1 MLQDTSVEFVTI
13 MALIFAR
20 LGAAFSQFPGISSA
34 YVFMRARLMLA
45 LAICVVL
52 YPILKDVMPQK
63 LHLNSGAFLSALVIE
78 VMVGIII
85 SISARICF
93 MAIDVVGTIISMQS
107 GLSAAMF
114 FDPTHNSQV
123 SIMSSFLFVIAY
135 AAIFVTDTH
144 YLFIQGVMDS
154 YEIFPVGQVPDLGDL
169 SNFVSSTVNQSFI
182 LAFKLASPFIAVSF
196 GFLISN
202 GVLARLMPNLQVFFV
217 VTPVQIYV
225 IFGVLFIVINIMINK
240 LMESLGAASAMMPF

>member
-1 MLQDTSVEFVTI
+1 MLVETSVEFITV

-20 LGAAFSQFPGISSA
+20 LGAAFSQFPGVSSS
-34 YVFMRARLMLA
+34 YIFVRARLMLA
-45 LAICVVL
+45 LAVCVVL
-52 YPILKDVMPQK
+52 YPLLKDFIPK
-63 LHLNSGAFLSALVIE
+63 LHLNSSAFLSALVIE

-85 SISARICF
+85 AISAKICF
-93 MAIDVVGTIISMQS
+93 MAIDVVGSIISMQS

-114 FDPTHNSQV
+114 FDPTHNTQISL
-123 SIMSSFLFVIAY
+123 ISSFLFTIAY

-154 YEIFPVGQVPDLGDL
+154 YDVFKVGHLPDLGDL

-225 IFGVLFIVINIMINK
+225 IFGVLFIVINIMISK
-240 LMESLGAASAMMPF
+240 VMEAMRAAIVMSPF

>member
-1 MLQDTSVEFVTI
+1 MLIETSVEFVTI

-20 LGAAFSQFPGISSA
+20 LGAAFSQFPGISST
-34 YVFMRARLMLA
+34 YVFVRARLILA
-45 LAICVVL
+45 LAICVLL
-52 YPILKDVMPQK
+52 YPILKDVMPHK
-63 LHLNSGAFLSALVIE
+63 LHLNSGAFLSALVME
-78 VMVGIII
+78 VMIGIII
-85 SISARICF
+85 ALSAKICF
-93 MAIDVVGTIISMQS
+93 MAIDIVGTIISMQS

-114 FDPTHNSQV
+114 FDPNHNTQISL
-123 SIMSSFLFVIAY
+123 ISSFLFMIGY

-144 YLFIQGVMDS
+144 YIFIQGVMDS
-154 YEIFPVGQVPDLGDL
+154 YSAFPVGHMPDLGDL
-169 SNFVSSTVNQSFI
+169 SNFVSTTVNQSFI

-225 IFGVLFIVINIMINK
+225 IFGVLFVVLNIMISK
-240 LMESLGAASAMMPF
+240 LMEALRAAAVMSPF

>member
-1 MLQDTSVEFVTI
+1 MLVETSVEFITG

-20 LGAAFSQFPGISSA
+20 LGAAFSQFPGLSSS
-34 YVFMRARLMLA
+34 YIFMRARLVFA
-45 LAICVVL
+45 LVVCVIL
-52 YPILKDVMPQK
+52 YPLLKDFIPK
-63 LHLNSGAFLSALVIE
+63 FHLNSGMFLSALVIE

-85 SISARICF
+85 AIAAKICF
-93 MAIDVVGTIISMQS
+93 MAIDIVGAIISMQS

-114 FDPTHNSQV
+114 FDPTHNTQISL
-123 SIMSSFLFVIAY
+123 ISSFLFTIAY
-135 AAIFVTDTH
+135 AAIFITDTH

-154 YEIFPVGQVPDLGDL
+154 YELFKVGHLPDLGDL
-169 SNFVSSTVNQSFI
+169 SNFVSTTVNQSFI

-225 IFGVLFIVINIMINK
+225 IFGVLFIVINMMISKIMEA
-240 LMESLGAASAMMPF
+240 LRAAIIMSPF

>member
-1 MLQDTSVEFVTI
+1 MLQETSVEFVTV

-20 LGAAFSQFPGISSA
+20 LGAAFSQFPGISA
-34 YVFMRARLMLA
+34 PYIFMRARLMLA
-45 LAICVVL
+45 LAVCVVL
-52 YPILKDVMPQK
+52 YPILKDVMPHK

-78 VMVGIII
+78 VLIGIAIA
-85 SISARICF
+85 ISARICF
-93 MAIDVVGTIISMQS
+93 MAIDIVGNIMSMQS

-114 FDPTHNSQV
+114 FDPIHNSQV
-123 SIMSSFLFVIAY
+123 TVMSSFLAVVAY
-135 AAIFVTDTH
+135 AAIFITDTH
-144 YLFIQGVMDS
+144 YVFIQGFMDS
-154 YEIFPVGQVPDLGDL
+154 YEAFPVGNMPDLGDL
-169 SNFVSSTVNQSFI
+169 SNFVSSAVNQSFI

-225 IFGVLFIVINIMINK
+225 IFGVLFIVINIMLSK
-240 LMESLGAASAMMPF
+240 LMESIRAAAIMMPF